1 MFLLVLRKLTRNKW
15 LVLCILGG
23 AVLAIA
29 LVASV
34 PLYTDGILQRMLTRD
49 LEQEQ
54 ESSGEFAGRYTI
66 RASYYDPMVP
76 FAPSF
81 PGQDRRVRGDLL
93 PALGLPVLAQTTR
106 LSLESLEATPVPPRE
121 AVPRERLL
129 RLDAAEGA
137 ADHLKITRGRLF
149 APGGAGAG
157 VIEVVVTEQALA
169 DMDLRMDET
178 YEAAT
183 LQQADHAPLH
193 LRIVGTYEPRD
204 TSDLWWYRPLWQEA
218 DGMLADYA
226 VVRGLFADP
235 QSRLLT
241 SATWTCALDY
251 HAITLARLA
260 PLVATLEAQVRF
272 FQDNDIGATLP
283 MLDVLRGYA
292 QRESQLLRTLWFL
305 QFPVLAMLA
314 FYLCMVS
321 LLIVDAERNE
331 IAILKSRGA
340 GSGQVFVI
348 YMGESLLIALA
359 ACAAGPPLGL
369 LVCQV
374 IGGSSGFLEFVR
386 RAPLSIPLSPRSFLA
401 GAAAGVLLL
410 GALTIPAIA
419 ASRTTIVQHKLA
431 RARGRRAPAW
441 KRFFVDLALLLVA
454 GYGFFMYRLR
464 PAPSPGADA
473 TPLDPLLLLVST
485 CFILG
490 VGLLF
495 LRVHPFLVRL
505 LFRVGRRIWPPVLY
519 APLLHVGRSAGS
531 EQFLMLFLV
540 LTLATGI
547 LDARFD
553 RTINRNVEERIQYA
567 AGADITLQEVWPSS
581 GGTASTPGGTVP
593 APGTGTPGEPIVYF
607 EPPFQRYRSLPGTQA
622 VTRVLRRDTAFVD
635 GPKKG
640 SIKSSFM
647 AVDPAE
653 FGSVAWFRAGLLP
666 VHWNTYLNILAGHA
680 NAFLVS
686 ESFARVHE
694 IRLGDTLYVTWAGQG
709 YLDGVVYA
717 FVPYWPTYLPRDP
730 ATGDP
735 AQLVVANLTYV
746 QAKMR
751 GEPYEVWMKKTTG
764 VESAVIYDALRERQ
778 IPIARLADTT
788 PALIAAR
795 SDAMLQGI
803 NGAFTMAF
811 AAAMAVCLSGSLI
824 SWILSFQARTLQFGI
839 FRAMGLRRRNVI
851 GMIAVEQALTSVA
864 AIVAGIVIGG
874 AASDLFVPL
883 LAIAQS
889 TTMQVLP
896 FRVTAAASDYLR
908 LYAVVAVMLAIG
920 LTVLGLRVARLGVTR
935 AIKLGEE

>member
-54 ESSGEFAGRYTI
+54 EGSGVFAGRYTVS
-66 RASYYDPMVP
+66 ASYYDPLVP
-76 FAPSF
+76 FQPAF
-81 PGQDRRVRGDLL
+81 TGQDRHVQGELFTT
-93 PALGLPVLAQTTR
+93 LGLPVLARTSR
-106 LSLESLEATPVPPRE
+106 LTLDSLQVAPVPARE
-121 AVPRERLL
+121 AVPKERLV

-149 APGGAGAG
+149 SPDAAGG
-157 VIEVVVTEQALA
+157 VIEVVVTAQALA

-178 YEAAT
+178 YEAKT
-183 LQQADHAPLH
+183 LQQLDHSPLR
-193 LRIVGTYEPRD
+193 LRVVGIYEPRD
-204 TSDLWWYRPLWQEA
+204 SRDLWWYRPLWQEA
-218 DGMLADYA
+218 DGMLADYGL
-226 VVRGLFADP
+226 VRRLFADP

-241 SATWTCALDY
+241 SATWSSALDY
-251 HAITLARLA
+251 HAITLATLA
-260 PLVATLEAQVRF
+260 PLVATLQEQVRF
-272 FQDNDIGATLP
+272 YQSSDVSYALP
-283 MLDVLRGYA
+283 MLDVLRAYA
-292 QRESQLLRTLWFL
+292 LREGQLLRTLWFL
-305 QFPVLAMLA
+305 QIPVLAMLA

-321 LLIVDAERNE
+321 LLIVNAERNE

-340 GSGQVFVI
+340 GSAQIFLI
-348 YMGESLLIALA
+348 YMGESLLIALI

-369 LVCQV
+369 LVCKA

-410 GALTIPAIA
+410 AALTIPAIA

-431 RARGRRAPAW
+431 RARGRKAPAW
-441 KRFFVDLALLLVA
+441 KRFFIDLALLCVA
-454 GYGFFMYRLR
+454 GYGFFTYRLR
-464 PAPSPGADA
+464 PPTTGAADA

-495 LRVHPFLVRL
+495 LRLHPFLVRF
-505 LFRVGRRIWPPVLY
+505 LFRIGRKIWPPVLY

-531 EQFLMLFLV
+531 EQFLMLFLI

-553 RTINRNVEERIQYA
+553 RTINRNVQERIQYA
-567 AGADITLQEVWPSS
+567 AGADITLQEAWPSS
-581 GGTASTPGGTVP
+581 GGEASTPGSITP
-593 APGTGTPGEPIVYF
+593 AAGTGTPGEPIVYF
-607 EPPFQRYRSLPGTQA
+607 EPDFSRYKSLPGAETL
-622 VTRVLRRDTAFVD
+622 TRVLRRAGALVD
-635 GPKKG
+635 GPDKRA
-640 SIKSSFM
+640 IKSSFM
-647 AVDPAE
+647 AVSPAE
-653 FGSVAWFRAGLLP
+653 FGDVAWFRPGLLP
-666 VHWNTYLNILAGHA
+666 THWNNYLNLLAAHA

-686 ESFARVHE
+686 ESFARTHG

-717 FVPYWPTYLPRDP
+717 FVPYWPTYNPRDP
-730 ATGDP
+730 ATGEP
-735 AQLVVANLTYV
+735 AQLVVANLSYV

-751 GEPYEVWMKKTTG
+751 GEPYEVWIKKAPAA
-764 VESAVIYDALRERQ
+764 ESAVLYAALRDRQ
-778 IPIARLADTT
+778 IPIEHLSDTT
-788 PALIAAR
+788 PLLIAAK

-839 FRAMGLRRRNVI
+839 FRAMGLRQWAVI
-851 GMIAVEQALTSVA
+851 GMIGVEQVLTSVA
-864 AIVAGIVIGG
+864 AILAGIVIGG
-874 AASDLFVPL
+874 LASDLFVPL

-889 TTMQVLP
+889 ATMQVPP

-908 LYAVVAVMLAIG
+908 LYAVVAVMLVIG
-920 LTVLGLRVARLGVTR
+920 FTVLGVRVARLGVTR